1 MQHPSPPNGPSS
13 GPPPG
18 PAACRAPELA
28 VIVPTY
34 NESENVAEIVRRVAL
49 ALEGVDWE
57 LIFVD
62 DDSPDETWRRVRA
75 LGRADRRVRVLQR
88 VGRRGLSSA
97 CIEGMLSTSAPYL
110 AVIDGDLQHDETR
123 LRVMLDRLRGG
134 DLDIVVGSRY
144 TDGGGV
150 GDWDARRRTMSRLAG
165 AIGRALIRVD
175 LKDPMSGFFML
186 RADLLQ
192 TCVRN
197 LSGVGYKILLDIFAS
212 CPTPPRFA
220 EVPYE
225 FRLRSAGESKLD
237 KAVLWEYLLMLLQ
250 KVLGPV
256 IPIRFIAFS
265 LIGGLG
271 VLVHLAVLWLL
282 HRAAGFDFL
291 TGQSAATL
299 VAMTSN
305 FFLNNLLTYRDMR
318 LRGRALIWGWISFT
332 LACSVG
338 ALANVGIA
346 TYLFQADSSWV
357 LSAVAGILVGAVWN
371 YAVTA
376 VYTWRKPKGG

>member
-1 MQHPSPPNGPSS
+1 MMQE
-13 GPPPG
+13 PG
-18 PAACRAPELA
+18 HVPCRAPELA
-28 VIVPTY
+28 VVVPTY
-34 NESENVAEIVRRVAL
+34 NEAANVAEIVRRVGAAL
-49 ALEGVDWE
+49 AGIDWE
-57 LIFVD
+57 LVFVD
-62 DDSPDETWRRVRA
+62 DDSPDETWRLARCIA
-75 LGRADRRVRVLQR
+75 QGDRRVRVLQR

-97 CIEGMLSTSAPYL
+97 CIEGMLATAAPFI
-110 AVIDGDLQHDETR
+110 AVIDGDLQHDET
-123 LRVMLDRLRGG
+123 LLPQMLAVLKGE

-144 TDGGGV
+144 VAGGGV
-150 GDWDARRRTMSRLAG
+150 GDWDARRQSMSRLAG
-165 AIGRALIRVD
+165 AIGRRLIKAD

-186 RADLLQ
+186 KSGLLQ
-192 TCVRN
+192 DCVRG

-212 CPTPPRFA
+212 CPQPPRFK
-220 EVPYE
+220 ELPYE
-225 FRLRSAGESKLD
+225 FRLRTAGASKLD
-237 KAVLWEYLLMLLQ
+237 KAVLWEYLLMVLQ
-250 KVLGPV
+250 KFLGPL

-271 VLVHLAVLWLL
+271 VLVHLAVLWALY
-282 HRAAGFDFL
+282 RRAGFDFVA
-291 TGQSAATL
+291 GQSAATL

-318 LRGRALIWGWISFT
+318 LRGRDLLWGWLSFV

-346 TYLFQADSSWV
+346 TYLYQADSSWV

-376 VYTWRKPKGG
+376 VYTWRKPKPG

>member
-1 MQHPSPPNGPSS
+1 MQERSPVP
-13 GPPPG
+13 
-18 PAACRAPELA
+18 CRAPELA
-28 VIVPTY
+28 VVVPTY
-34 NESENVAEIVRRVAL
+34 NEADNVAEIVRRVGVAL
-49 ALEGVDWE
+49 DGIDWE

-62 DDSPDETWRRVRA
+62 DDSADETWRLARDLAR
-75 LGRADRRVRVLQR
+75 GDRRVRVLQR

-97 CIEGMLSTSAPYL
+97 CIEGMLATAAPYI
-110 AVIDGDLQHDETR
+110 AVIDGDLQHDET
-123 LRVMLDRLRGG
+123 LLPQMLTAIKGEGL
-134 DLDIVVGSRY
+134 DLVVGSRY
-144 TDGGGV
+144 VTGGGV
-150 GDWDARRRTMSRLAG
+150 GDWDARRQSMSRLAG
-165 AIGRALIRVD
+165 AIGRLLIKVD

-186 RADLLQ
+186 KAGLLQ
-192 TCVRN
+192 TCVRG

-212 CPTPPRFA
+212 CPQPPRFK
-220 EVPYE
+220 ELPYE
-225 FRLRSAGESKLD
+225 FRQRTAGASKLD
-237 KAVLWEYLLMLLQ
+237 KAVLWEYLLMVLQ
-250 KVLGPV
+250 KFLGPL

-271 VLVHLAVLWLL
+271 VLVHLAVLWALY
-282 HRAAGFDFL
+282 RRAGFDFV

-305 FFLNNLLTYRDMR
+305 FFLNNILTYRDMR
-318 LRGRALIWGWISFT
+318 LRGRDLLWGWLSFV

-346 TYLFQADSSWV
+346 TYLYQADSSWV

-376 VYTWRKPKGG
+376 VYTWRKPKPG

>member
-1 MQHPSPPNGPSS
+1 MHEPHPTASPNS
-13 GPPPG
+13 
-18 PAACRAPELA
+18 CRAPELA

-34 NESENVAEIVRRVAL
+34 NEVENVPEIVRRVIL
-49 ALEGVDWE
+49 ALEGIDWE

-62 DDSPDETWRRVRA
+62 DDSPDATWQQVRA
-75 LGRADRRVRVLQR
+75 IGRNDRRVRVLQR

-123 LRVMLDRLRGG
+123 LAMMLATLKGG

-144 TDGGGV
+144 VDGGGV
-150 GDWDARRRTMSRLAG
+150 GDWDARRQTMSRLAG
-165 AIGRALIRVD
+165 AIGRRLIKVD

-186 RADLLQ
+186 KADLLQ
-192 TCVRN
+192 GCVRN
-197 LSGVGYKILLDIFAS
+197 LSGIGYKILLDIFAS
-212 CPTPPRFA
+212 CPQPPRFA
-220 EVPYE
+220 EVPYA
-225 FRLRSAGESKLD
+225 FANRSAGESKLD

-250 KVLGPV
+250 KVLGPL

-271 VLVHLAVLWLL
+271 VLVHLSVLWAL
-282 HRAAGFDFL
+282 HRVAGFDFL

-318 LRGRALIWGWISFT
+318 LRGWSLLRGWVTFT

-346 TYLFQADSSWV
+346 TYLFEVDSSWV

>member
-1 MQHPSPPNGPSS
+1 MHEPHPTASPNS
-13 GPPPG
+13 
-18 PAACRAPELA
+18 CRAPELA

-34 NESENVAEIVRRVAL
+34 NEVENVPEIVRRVVL
-49 ALEGVDWE
+49 ALEGIDWE

-62 DDSPDETWRRVRA
+62 DDSPDATWQRVRA
-75 LGRADRRVRVLQR
+75 IGRNDRRIRVLQR

-123 LRVMLDRLRGG
+123 LAMMLATLKGG

-144 TDGGGV
+144 VDGGGV
-150 GDWDARRRTMSRLAG
+150 GDWDARRQTMSRLAG
-165 AIGRALIRVD
+165 AIGRRLIKVD

-186 RADLLQ
+186 KADLFQ
-192 TCVRN
+192 GCVRN
-197 LSGVGYKILLDIFAS
+197 LSGIGYKILLDIFAS
-212 CPTPPRFA
+212 CPQPPRFA
-220 EVPYE
+220 EVPYA
-225 FRLRSAGESKLD
+225 FANRSAGESKLD

-250 KVLGPV
+250 KVLGPL

-271 VLVHLAVLWLL
+271 VLVHLSVLWAL
-282 HRAAGFDFL
+282 HRVAGFDFL
-291 TGQSAATL
+291 IGQSAATL

-318 LRGRALIWGWISFT
+318 LRGWSLLRGWVTFT

-346 TYLFQADSSWV
+346 TYLFEVDSSWI